1 MNLIFVVSVEFT
13 LNKNFS
19 FTQIKFTP
27 NLLRIYIPRCTQF
40 SPLNRG
46 VGGVF
51 SRRGLHLFY
60 PH

>member
-27 NLLRIYIPRCTQF
+27 NLLRIYFPR
-40 SPLNRG
+40 
-46 VGGVF
+46 
-51 SRRGLHLFY
+51 
-60 PH
+60 